1 MSTQRTYLPI
11 RENEI
16 ILRAMCQ
23 RDVIWA
29 ALLDHMVFPDPWGS
43 DAFAQEVENRHAF
56 YFVLE
61 HLHPETLP
69 AERRPLFSAL
79 LGVVG
84 LREELAR
91 NGRHYGHITNLVIHP
106 AWQGQGLGRRLLQQ
120 ALITARRRTL
130 AYLMLEVYTTN
141 ERAIALYES
150 EGFTIE
156 QKLPRY
162 YSSGADAYLMT
173 KPLPDGGPTEPAI
186 APCRRE
192 RERPSLFGE
201 PHAAP

>member
-1 MSTQRTYLPI
+1 MSTQRTHLPI
-11 RENEI
+11 RPNEI
-16 ILRAMCQ
+16 ILRAMCP
-23 RDVIWA
+23 RDVIGA
-29 ALLDHMVFPDPWGS
+29 ALLDLMVFPDPWGS
-43 DAFAQEVENRHAF
+43 DAFAQELENPHAF

-61 HLHPETLP
+61 HLHPETLAP
-69 AERRPLFSAL
+69 RQRPLFSTL

-84 LREELAR
+84 LREELDR
-91 NGRHYGHITNLVIHP
+91 DRQHYGHITNLVIHP
-106 AWQGQGLGRRLLQQ
+106 KWQSQGLGRRLLQQ
-120 ALITARRRTL
+120 AIITARHHTL

-141 ERAIALYES
+141 ERAVALYES

-186 APCRRE
+186 APCRRK
-192 RERPSLFGE
+192 REWSSLFGE